1 MQILIR
7 AFAWKNNVSNISVF
21 EEDLYREVQKWKRS
35 ASP

>member
-1 MQILIR
+1 MQNL
-7 AFAWKNNVSNISVF
+7 FGAWKQNLRSNISVF

>member
-1 MQILIR
+1 MQNLYG
-7 AFAWKNNVSNISVF
+7 AWKQSLRSTISVF